1 MNIGEPLRHGT
12 IVPESEPVSAPEPVQ
27 RPAPAP
33 TRRAPERVREKE
45 PA

>member
-1 MNIGEPLRHGT
+1 MDIGAPLRHGT

-33 TRRAPERVREKE
+33 TRRAPERERERE
-45 PA
+45 DA